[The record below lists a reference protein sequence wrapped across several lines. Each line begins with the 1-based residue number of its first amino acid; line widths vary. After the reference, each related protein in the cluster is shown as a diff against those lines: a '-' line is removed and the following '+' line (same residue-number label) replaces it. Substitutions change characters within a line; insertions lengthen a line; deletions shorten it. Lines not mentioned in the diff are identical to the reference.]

1 MMSVKNRNMLTFYA
15 LILTQTFSLIGSRI
29 SGLAIGIWVFGDT
42 GSATPLAL
50 VAFFTVL
57 PMVLASTISGVM
69 ADRWDRRYV
78 MVLADAGQAV
88 GTLLLLISFVSG
100 QFELWHLYTIAA
112 IQAIFGVFQGPAFTA
127 SVTMLIPD
135 EQRDRANAIQQLTGP
150 MAGIISPTIAALIY
164 AAAGVAGAILVDLF
178 TFVVAMIVIF
188 MIRIPRPTQTAEGKA
203 MQGTVWKEA
212 LGGLRYLFQRRVLFF
227 VMIYV
232 SLINFIFSFS
242 SILITPYVLLRLDH
256 NEVAL
261 GGVLSVMNLGAVVGG
276 IIIGVWG
283 GTRPRMRFIIPGLI
297 MSGVFMAAFGTAQTA
312 VALGAI
318 MFLSMLPL
326 PIINSLFM
334 SIMQIKTPPDIQ
346 GRVFAVLNQMSM
358 LLMPAAYLIAGP
370 LADRVFEP
378 AVGGAGWSLFAPL
391 VGSGPG
397 AGMGL
402 IMIIC
407 GSLVTITTVAVF
419 LVPNLR
425 KMESILPDYV
435 PPEQITDPRTIT
447 EEMPGINPGLAGD

>member
-1 MMSVKNRNMLTFYA
+1 MAARNQNMLTFYA
-15 LILTQTFSLIGSRI
+15 LILTQTLSLIGSRI

-57 PMVLASTISGVM
+57 PMVLASGISGVL

-88 GTLLLLISFVSG
+88 GTLLLLISFMSG
-100 QFELWHLYTIAA
+100 HFALWHLYVIAA

-135 EQRDRANAIQQLTGP
+135 EKRDRANAIQQLTGP

-164 AAAGVAGAILVDLF
+164 AAAGVAGAILVDLM
-178 TFVVAMIVIF
+178 TFVVAVIVIY
-188 MIRIPRPTQTAEGKA
+188 MIRIPRPTQTDEGRA
-203 MQGTVWKEA
+203 MQGSIWKEA
-212 LGGLRYLFQRRVLFF
+212 LGGLRYLVQRRVLFF
-227 VMIYV
+227 IMLHV
-232 SLINFIFSFS
+232 SLINFIFSFAT
-242 SILITPYVLLRLDH
+242 ILITPYVLLRLDH

-261 GGVLSVMNLGAVVGG
+261 GGVLSIMNLGAVVGG

-283 GTRPRMRFIIPGLI
+283 GTRPRMRAIGPALVA
-297 MSGVFMAAFGTAQTA
+297 SGVFLAGFGLAQSVMTLAAMLFFT
-312 VALGAI
+312 
-318 MFLSMLPL
+318 MLPL
-326 PIINSLFM
+326 PIINTLFM

-358 LLMPAAYLIAGP
+358 LLMPAAYLLAGP

-378 AVGGAGWSLFAPL
+378 AVAGSGWASFAPL
-391 VGSGPG
+391 LGSGAG

-402 IMIIC
+402 IMVIS
-407 GSLVTITTVAVF
+407 GALVAVTTALVF
-419 LVPNLR
+419 CVPNLR
-425 KMESILPDYV
+425 NMERILPDYV
-435 PPEQITDPRTIT
+435 PAGQAADPRTTT
-447 EEMPGINPGLAGD
+447 EELPTISPGLIG

>member
-1 MMSVKNRNMLTFYA
+1 MPVKNRNMLTFYA

-57 PMVLASTISGVM
+57 PMVLASSVSGVM

-112 IQAIFGVFQGPAFTA
+112 IQAIFGVFQGPAFNA

-164 AAAGVAGAILVDLF
+164 AAAGVAGAILVDLM
-178 TFVVAMIVIF
+178 TFVVAMIVVF
-188 MIRIPRPTQTAEGKA
+188 MIRIPRPTQTDEGKA
-203 MQGTVWKEA
+203 MQGSIWKEA

-227 VMIYV
+227 IMLYA

-242 SILITPYVLLRLDH
+242 SILTTPYVLLRLDY

-283 GTRPRMRFIIPGLI
+283 GTRPRMRVIVPALI
-297 MSGVFMAAFGTAQTA
+297 VSGVFMAAYGTAQT
-312 VALGAI
+312 VTALAAI
-318 MFLSMLPL
+318 LFMMMLPM
-326 PIINSLFM
+326 PIINALFM
-334 SIMQIKTPPDIQ
+334 SIIQVKTPPDIQ

-358 LLMPAAYLIAGP
+358 LLMPLAYLLAGP
-370 LADRVFEP
+370 LADQVFEP
-378 AVGGAGWSLFAPL
+378 AVGGSGWATFAPL

-397 AGMGL
+397 AGIGL
-402 IMIIC
+402 IMMVC
-407 GSLVTITTVAVF
+407 GLMLSITTTLVF
-419 LVPNLR
+419 MVPNLR
-425 KMESILPDYV
+425 NMERILPDYV
-435 PPEQITDPRTIT
+435 PPEHITDRRTIT
-447 EEMPGINPGLAGD
+447 EELPAVNPGIAS